1 MILHLEFKFVIGHFV
16 YIEAH
21 GIFQVSSWKRAF
33 VFRVLKFN
41 EDEVCGILR
50 SYDEDL
56 KI

>member
-1 MILHLEFKFVIGHFV
+1 MIGHFV

>member
-1 MILHLEFKFVIGHFV
+1 MVLHLEFKFVIGHFV
-16 YIEAH
+16 YIGAH
-21 GIFQVSSWKRAF
+21 GIFRVSSWKRVF